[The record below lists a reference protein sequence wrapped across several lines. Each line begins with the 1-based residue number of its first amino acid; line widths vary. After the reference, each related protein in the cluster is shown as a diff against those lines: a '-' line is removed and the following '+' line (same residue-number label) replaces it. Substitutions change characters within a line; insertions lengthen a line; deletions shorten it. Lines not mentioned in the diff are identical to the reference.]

1 MAIELYERI
10 DRRIGDIIADIQ
22 CGRVGLPDLQRPFV
36 WKDNKVRDLLDSM
49 MSGFPIGYV
58 MLWSAP
64 ENYENTSS
72 IGVGVKKTFSR
83 PSDLVIDG
91 QQRLTSLLA
100 AMTGDTVKGKDF
112 KSRRIRISYN
122 PLENRFEVWSQAY
135 EKDTNWISDIS
146 TVFIADEEH
155 NLSRYLRTLYKRINE
170 GREKKEFDLLSEDE
184 QDQIDDNIRNLLSLR
199 DYMLPTLRIKVLAD
213 EEQVAEIFKRVNS
226 GGQNLNENNFI
237 ETLLAVYDNEI
248 HDKILQFCED
258 SRTPADHTSFNR
270 IIELESSHLIR
281 MVVGYG
287 FRRARLSYAYKLL
300 RGKDLETGI
309 ISNEQREANLNKF
322 KNALDVVTDLNNWH
336 SFLNLFGEAGYLK
349 GQLLSSRYVVVF
361 GYILYLIGK
370 YDYKV
375 PMQELRHIITL
386 WIFMSTVTSYY
397 SSSPESTVE
406 RLFADLRNIK
416 DPQQYISYLKNEIST
431 NLTDDFFKVTL
442 PQNLNSSSAI
452 SPAWSAY
459 LASLNVLGTQLLF
472 STTPA
477 SKYWLAGTH
486 GTKSSIDK
494 HHLFPKNY
502 LAKIGI
508 GHDRDRNQ
516 IANFTY
522 LDYGTNIDISDDP
535 PAEYIE
541 RYRRKLGEEDY
552 IRTCEE
558 NALPDDWAHLNYFD
572 FLEKRRKLMANIINK
587 AYRKLKGDV
596 AL

>member
-10 DRRIGDIIADIQ
+10 DRRIGDILADIR

-64 ENYENTSS
+64 EGYDNTSA
-72 IGVGVKKTFSR
+72 IGLGEKSFSR

-100 AMTGDTVKGKDF
+100 SLLGERVKGKDY
-112 KSRRIRISYN
+112 KSRRIRISYH

-135 EKDTNWISDIS
+135 EKDTNWINDIS
-146 TVFIADEEH
+146 AVFAADQEH
-155 NLSRYLRTLYKRINE
+155 NLSRYLRSLYKRINE
-170 GREKKEFDLLSEDE
+170 GRERKDLEPLSEDE
-184 QDQIDDNIRNLLSLR
+184 QDEIDNNIRNLLSLR
-199 DYMLPTLRIKVLAD
+199 DYMLPTLRIKALAD

-237 ETLLAVYDNEI
+237 ETLLAVYDNEV
-248 HDKILQFCED
+248 HDKILRFCED
-258 SRTPADHTSFNR
+258 SRIPADRTSYNR
-270 IIELESSHLIR
+270 IIDLESSHLIR
-281 MVVGYG
+281 MAVGYG

-300 RGKDLETGI
+300 RGKDLESGT
-309 ISNEQREANLNKF
+309 ISAGRREENLSKF
-322 KNALDVVTDLNNWH
+322 KNALDTVIDLNNWH

-349 GQLLSSRYVVVF
+349 GSLLSSRYVVVF

-375 PMQELRHIITL
+375 PAQELRHIITL

-406 RLFADLRNIK
+406 KIFADLRGLAT
-416 DPQQYISYLKNEIST
+416 PQQFVSYLKNEISN
-431 NLTDDFFKVTL
+431 NLTDDFFRVTL

-452 SPAWSAY
+452 SPAWYAY
-459 LASLNVLGTQLLF
+459 LASLNVLGSQLLF

-477 SKYWLAGTH
+477 SKYWLTGTH
-486 GTKSSIDK
+486 GVKSSIDK
-494 HHLFPKNY
+494 HHIFPKNY
-502 LAKIGI
+502 LARIGI
-508 GHDRDRNQ
+508 TNDRDRNQ

-522 LDYGTNIDISDDP
+522 LDYGTNIDISDNP
-535 PAEYIE
+535 PAEYVDS
-541 RYRRKLGEEDY
+541 YRHKMGEAAY
-552 IRTCEE
+552 LRTCEE
-558 NALPDDWAHLNYFD
+558 NALPAGWERLNYFD
-572 FLEKRRKLMANIINK
+572 FLAQRRLLMANIIK
-587 AYRKLKGDV
+587 QAYLKIKGETSED
-596 AL
+596 